1 MSLERI
7 KIFSGNANPDLSSE
21 IISNLNIKQ
30 SKAFVGQFSDGEAQ
44 VEILDNVRGCDVF
57 VIQPT
62 CGPSTAETLM
72 ELLIMVDALKRSSA
86 GRITAV
92 VPYLGYSRQD
102 RRSRLTRV
110 PITAKLVAQMI
121 ETSGVDRIL
130 TMDLHADQIQGFFNI
145 PIDNIYAL
153 PVLVQDVLDHN
164 YEDVIVVSPDVGGV
178 ARARAAAK
186 RINDA
191 DLAIIDKRRPEPNL
205 VKVMNVIGEVE
216 GRTCIMIDD
225 MVDTAGT
232 LCQAA
237 EILKEKGA
245 KKVVAYA
252 THAVLSGGAIENI
265 SNSKLDE
272 LVTTNTIPL
281 TEKAK
286 KCSKIR
292 QLSKEKGAKKVVAYA
307 THAVLSGGAIENIS
321 NSKLDELV
329 ITNTIPLTDK
339 AKKCSKIRQ
348 LSIAKTLADVIRR
361 ISDEQ
366 SISTIF
372 ADSN

>member
-1 MSLERI
+1 MSLDKI
-7 KIFSGNANPDLSSE
+7 KIFSGNANPHLSSE
-21 IISNLNIKQ
+21 IIDNLKISQ
-30 SKAFVGQFSDGEAQ
+30 SKVFVGKFSDGESQ

-62 CGPSTAETLM
+62 CRPSPAETLM
-72 ELLIMVDALKRSSA
+72 ELLVMVDALKRSSA

-121 ETSGVDRIL
+121 ETSGVNRIL

-145 PIDNIYAL
+145 PIDNIYAQ
-153 PVLVQDVLDHN
+153 PVLVHDILDSN
-164 YEDVIVVSPDVGGV
+164 YKDIVVVSPDVGGV

-205 VKVMNVIGEVE
+205 VKVMNVIGDVS
-216 GRTCIMIDD
+216 GRTCILIDD

-232 LCQAA
+232 LSQAA
-237 EILKEKGA
+237 DVLKEKGA
-245 KKVVAYA
+245 NKVVAYA
-252 THAVLSGGAIENI
+252 THAVLSGAAVENI
-265 SNSKLDE
+265 TNSSL
-272 LVTTNTIPL
+272 N
-281 TEKAK
+281 
-286 KCSKIR
+286 
-292 QLSKEKGAKKVVAYA
+292 
-307 THAVLSGGAIENIS
+307 
-321 NSKLDELV
+321 ELV
-329 ITNTIPLTDK
+329 ITNTIPLSDEGK
-339 AKKCSKIRQ
+339 ASAKIRQ
-348 LSIAKTLADVIRR
+348 LSIARTLADVIRR

-366 SISTIF
+366 SISSIF
-372 ADSN
+372 KDPK

>member
-1 MSLERI
+1 MSLDKI
-7 KIFSGNANPDLSSE
+7 KIFSGNANPHLSSE
-21 IISNLNIKQ
+21 IIDNLKISQ
-30 SKAFVGQFSDGEAQ
+30 SKAFVGKFSDGESQ

-62 CGPSTAETLM
+62 CRPSPAETLM
-72 ELLIMVDALKRSSA
+72 ELLVMVDALKRSSA

-121 ETSGVDRIL
+121 ETSGVNRIL

-145 PIDNIYAL
+145 PIDNIYAQ
-153 PVLVQDVLDHN
+153 PVLVHDILDSN
-164 YEDVIVVSPDVGGV
+164 YKDIVVVSPDVGGV

-205 VKVMNVIGEVE
+205 VKVMNVIGDVS
-216 GRTCIMIDD
+216 GRTCIMVDD

-237 EILKEKGA
+237 DILKEKGA
-245 KKVVAYA
+245 NKIVAYA
-252 THAVLSGGAIENI
+252 THAVLSGAAVENI
-265 SNSKLDE
+265 TNSSL
-272 LVTTNTIPL
+272 N
-281 TEKAK
+281 
-286 KCSKIR
+286 
-292 QLSKEKGAKKVVAYA
+292 
-307 THAVLSGGAIENIS
+307 
-321 NSKLDELV
+321 ELV
-329 ITNTIPLTDK
+329 ITNTIPLSAEGRT
-339 AKKCSKIRQ
+339 CSKIRQ
-348 LSIAKTLADVIRR
+348 LSIAQTLADVIRR

-366 SISTIF
+366 SISSIF
-372 ADSN
+372 KDPK

>member
-1 MSLERI
+1 MSLDKI
-7 KIFSGNANPDLSSE
+7 KIFSGNANPQLSSE
-21 IISNLNIKQ
+21 IIDNLKINQ
-30 SKAFVGQFSDGEAQ
+30 SKAFVGKFSDGESQ

-62 CGPSTAETLM
+62 CRPSPAETLM
-72 ELLIMVDALKRSSA
+72 ELLVMVDALKRSSA
-86 GRITAV
+86 SRITAV

-121 ETSGVDRIL
+121 ETSGVNRIL

-145 PIDNIYAL
+145 PIDNIYAQ
-153 PVLVQDVLDHN
+153 PVLVQDILDSN
-164 YEDVIVVSPDVGGV
+164 YKDIVVVSPDVGGV

-205 VKVMNVIGEVE
+205 VKVMNVIGDVS
-216 GRTCIMIDD
+216 GRTCILIDD

-237 EILKEKGA
+237 DILKEKGA
-245 KKVVAYA
+245 NKVVAYA
-252 THAVLSGGAIENI
+252 THAVLSGAAVENI
-265 SNSKLDE
+265 SNSSLNE
-272 LVTTNTIPL
+272 LVVTNTIPL
-281 TEKAK
+281 SDE
-286 KCSKIR
+286 
-292 QLSKEKGAKKVVAYA
+292 A
-307 THAVLSGGAIENIS
+307 TA
-321 NSKLDELV
+321 
-329 ITNTIPLTDK
+329 
-339 AKKCSKIRQ
+339 CSKIRQ
-348 LSIAKTLADVIRR
+348 LSIAQTLADVIRR

-366 SISTIF
+366 SISSIF
-372 ADSN
+372 KDQK

>member
-1 MSLERI
+1 MSLDKI
-7 KIFSGNANPDLSSE
+7 KIFSGNANPQLSSE
-21 IISNLNIKQ
+21 IIDNLKINQ
-30 SKAFVGQFSDGEAQ
+30 SKAFVGKFSDGESQ

-62 CGPSTAETLM
+62 CRPSPAETLM
-72 ELLIMVDALKRSSA
+72 ELLVMVDALKRSSA
-86 GRITAV
+86 SRITAV

-121 ETSGVDRIL
+121 ETSGVNRIL

-145 PIDNIYAL
+145 PIDNIYAQ
-153 PVLVQDVLDHN
+153 PVLVQDIIDSN
-164 YEDVIVVSPDVGGV
+164 YKDIVVVSPDVGGV

-205 VKVMNVIGEVE
+205 VKVMNVIGDVS

-237 EILKEKGA
+237 DILKEKGA
-245 KKVVAYA
+245 NKVVAYA
-252 THAVLSGGAIENI
+252 THAVLSGPAVENI
-265 SNSKLDE
+265 ANSSL
-272 LVTTNTIPL
+272 N
-281 TEKAK
+281 
-286 KCSKIR
+286 
-292 QLSKEKGAKKVVAYA
+292 
-307 THAVLSGGAIENIS
+307 
-321 NSKLDELV
+321 ELV
-329 ITNTIPLTDK
+329 ITNTIPLSDEGST
-339 AKKCSKIRQ
+339 CSKIRQ
-348 LSIAKTLADVIRR
+348 LSIASTLADVIRR

-366 SISTIF
+366 SISSIF
-372 ADSN
+372 KDSK

>member
-1 MSLERI
+1 MSLDKI
-7 KIFSGNANPDLSSE
+7 KIFSGNANPHLSSD
-21 IISNLNIKQ
+21 IISNLKISQ
-30 SKAFVGQFSDGEAQ
+30 SKALVGKFSDGESQ

-62 CGPSTAETLM
+62 CRPSPAETLM
-72 ELLIMVDALKRSSA
+72 ELLVMVDALKRSSA

-121 ETSGVDRIL
+121 ETSGVNRIL

-145 PIDNIYAL
+145 PIDNIYAQ
-153 PVLVQDVLDHN
+153 PVLVQDILDSN
-164 YEDVIVVSPDVGGV
+164 YKDIVVVSPDVGGV

-205 VKVMNVIGEVE
+205 VKVMNVIGDVS
-216 GRTCIMIDD
+216 GRTCVMIDD

-237 EILKEKGA
+237 DILKEKGA

-252 THAVLSGGAIENI
+252 THAVLSGAAIENI
-265 SNSKLDE
+265 TNSSL
-272 LVTTNTIPL
+272 N
-281 TEKAK
+281 
-286 KCSKIR
+286 
-292 QLSKEKGAKKVVAYA
+292 
-307 THAVLSGGAIENIS
+307 
-321 NSKLDELV
+321 ELV
-329 ITNTIPLTDK
+329 ITNTIPLSDEGK
-339 AKKCSKIRQ
+339 ACSKIRQ
-348 LSIAKTLADVIRR
+348 LSIAQTLADVIRR

-366 SISTIF
+366 SISSIF
-372 ADSN
+372 KDSK

>member
-1 MSLERI
+1 MSLDKI
-7 KIFSGNANPDLSSE
+7 KIFSGNANPHLSSE
-21 IISNLNIKQ
+21 IIDNLKISQ
-30 SKAFVGQFSDGEAQ
+30 SKAFVGKFSDGESQ

-62 CGPSTAETLM
+62 CRPSPAETLM
-72 ELLIMVDALKRSSA
+72 ELLVMVDALKRSSA

-121 ETSGVDRIL
+121 ETSGVNRIL

-145 PIDNIYAL
+145 PIDNIYAQ
-153 PVLVQDVLDHN
+153 PVLVHDILDSN
-164 YEDVIVVSPDVGGV
+164 YKDIVVVSPDVGGV

-205 VKVMNVIGEVE
+205 VKVVNVIGDVS
-216 GRTCIMIDD
+216 GRTCILIDD

-237 EILKEKGA
+237 DVLKEKGA
-245 KKVVAYA
+245 NKVVAYA
-252 THAVLSGGAIENI
+252 THAVLSGAAVENI
-265 SNSKLDE
+265 TNSSL
-272 LVTTNTIPL
+272 N
-281 TEKAK
+281 
-286 KCSKIR
+286 
-292 QLSKEKGAKKVVAYA
+292 
-307 THAVLSGGAIENIS
+307 
-321 NSKLDELV
+321 ELV
-329 ITNTIPLTDK
+329 ITNTIPLSDEGS
-339 AKKCSKIRQ
+339 ACAKIRQ
-348 LSIAKTLADVIRR
+348 LSIAPTLADVIRR

-366 SISTIF
+366 SISSIF
-372 ADSN
+372 KDSN

>member
-1 MSLERI
+1 MSLDKI
-7 KIFSGNANPDLSSE
+7 KIFSGNANPKLSSE
-21 IISNLNIKQ
+21 IIDNLKITQ
-30 SKAFVGQFSDGEAQ
+30 SKAFVGKFSDGESQ

-62 CGPSTAETLM
+62 CSPSPAETLM
-72 ELLIMVDALKRSSA
+72 ELLVMVDALKRSSA

-121 ETSGVDRIL
+121 ETSGVNRIL

-145 PIDNIYAL
+145 PIDNIYAQ
-153 PVLVQDVLDHN
+153 PVLVQDILDQK
-164 YEDVIVVSPDVGGV
+164 YKDVVVVSPDVGGV

-205 VKVMNVIGEVE
+205 VKVMNVIGDVSD
-216 GRTCIMIDD
+216 RTCIMIDD

-237 EILKEKGA
+237 EILHEKGA
-245 KKVVAYA
+245 SKVVAYA
-252 THAVLSGGAIENI
+252 THAVLSGSAVNNI
-265 SNSKLDE
+265 ANSSLNE
-272 LVTTNTIPL
+272 V
-281 TEKAK
+281 
-286 KCSKIR
+286 
-292 QLSKEKGAKKVVAYA
+292 
-307 THAVLSGGAIENIS
+307 
-321 NSKLDELV
+321 V
-329 ITNTIPLTDK
+329 ITNTIPLSYE
-339 AKKCSKIRQ
+339 ALSCSKIRQ
-348 LSIAKTLADVIRR
+348 LSIASTLADVIRR
-361 ISDEQ
+361 ISNEQ
-366 SISTIF
+366 SVSTIF
-372 ADSN
+372 LDSK

>member
-1 MSLERI
+1 MSLDKI
-7 KIFSGNANPDLSSE
+7 KIFSGNANPHLSSE
-21 IISNLNIKQ
+21 IIDNLKISQ
-30 SKAFVGQFSDGEAQ
+30 SKAFVGKFSDGESQ

-62 CGPSTAETLM
+62 CRPSPAETLM
-72 ELLIMVDALKRSSA
+72 ELLVMVDALKRSSA

-121 ETSGVDRIL
+121 ETSGVNRIL

-145 PIDNIYAL
+145 PIDNIYAQ
-153 PVLVQDVLDHN
+153 PVLVQDILDSN
-164 YEDVIVVSPDVGGV
+164 YKDIVVVSPDVGGV

-205 VKVMNVIGEVE
+205 VKVMNVIGDVS

-237 EILKEKGA
+237 DILKEKGA
-245 KKVVAYA
+245 NKVVAYA
-252 THAVLSGGAIENI
+252 THAVLSGPAVENI
-265 SNSKLDE
+265 ANSSL
-272 LVTTNTIPL
+272 N
-281 TEKAK
+281 
-286 KCSKIR
+286 
-292 QLSKEKGAKKVVAYA
+292 
-307 THAVLSGGAIENIS
+307 
-321 NSKLDELV
+321 ELV
-329 ITNTIPLTDK
+329 ITNTIPLSDEGST
-339 AKKCSKIRQ
+339 CSKIRQ
-348 LSIAKTLADVIRR
+348 LSIASTLADVIRR

-366 SISTIF
+366 SISSIF
-372 ADSN
+372 KDSK

>member
-1 MSLERI
+1 MSLDKI
-7 KIFSGNANPDLSSE
+7 KIFSGNANPQLSSE
-21 IISNLNIKQ
+21 IIDNLKINQ
-30 SKAFVGQFSDGEAQ
+30 SKAFVGKFSDGESQ

-62 CGPSTAETLM
+62 CRPSPAETLM
-72 ELLIMVDALKRSSA
+72 ELLVMVDALKRSSA
-86 GRITAV
+86 SRITAV

-121 ETSGVDRIL
+121 ETSGVNRIL

-145 PIDNIYAL
+145 PIDNIYAQ
-153 PVLVQDVLDHN
+153 PVLVQDILDSN
-164 YEDVIVVSPDVGGV
+164 YKDIVVVSPDVGGV

-205 VKVMNVIGEVE
+205 VKVMNVIGDVS

-237 EILKEKGA
+237 DILKEKGA
-245 KKVVAYA
+245 NKVVAYA
-252 THAVLSGGAIENI
+252 THAVLSGPAVENI
-265 SNSKLDE
+265 ANSSL
-272 LVTTNTIPL
+272 N
-281 TEKAK
+281 
-286 KCSKIR
+286 
-292 QLSKEKGAKKVVAYA
+292 
-307 THAVLSGGAIENIS
+307 
-321 NSKLDELV
+321 ELV
-329 ITNTIPLTDK
+329 ITNTIPLSDEGST
-339 AKKCSKIRQ
+339 CSKIRQ
-348 LSIAKTLADVIRR
+348 LSIASTLADVIRR

-366 SISTIF
+366 SISSIF
-372 ADSN
+372 KDPK

>member
-1 MSLERI
+1 MSLDKI
-7 KIFSGNANPDLSSE
+7 KIFSGNANPQLSSE
-21 IISNLNIKQ
+21 IIDNLKINQ
-30 SKAFVGQFSDGEAQ
+30 SKAFVGKFSDGESQ

-62 CGPSTAETLM
+62 CRPSPAETLM
-72 ELLIMVDALKRSSA
+72 ELLVMVDALKRSSA
-86 GRITAV
+86 SRITAV

-121 ETSGVDRIL
+121 ETSGVNRIL

-145 PIDNIYAL
+145 PIDNIYAQ
-153 PVLVQDVLDHN
+153 PVLVQDILDSN
-164 YEDVIVVSPDVGGV
+164 YKDIVVVSPDVGGV

-205 VKVMNVIGEVE
+205 VKVMNVIGDVS

-225 MVDTAGT
+225 MVDTAET

-237 EILKEKGA
+237 DILKEKGA
-245 KKVVAYA
+245 NKVVAYA
-252 THAVLSGGAIENI
+252 THAVLSGPAVENI
-265 SNSKLDE
+265 ANSSL
-272 LVTTNTIPL
+272 N
-281 TEKAK
+281 
-286 KCSKIR
+286 
-292 QLSKEKGAKKVVAYA
+292 
-307 THAVLSGGAIENIS
+307 
-321 NSKLDELV
+321 ELV
-329 ITNTIPLTDK
+329 ITNTIPLSDEGST
-339 AKKCSKIRQ
+339 CSKIRQ
-348 LSIAKTLADVIRR
+348 LSIASTLADVIRR

-366 SISTIF
+366 SISSIF
-372 ADSN
+372 KD

>member
-1 MSLERI
+1 MSLDKI
-7 KIFSGNANPDLSSE
+7 KIFSGNANPHLSSD
-21 IISNLNIKQ
+21 IISNLKISQ
-30 SKAFVGQFSDGEAQ
+30 SKALVGKFSDGESQ

-62 CGPSTAETLM
+62 CRPSPAETLM
-72 ELLIMVDALKRSSA
+72 ELLVMVDALKRSSA

-121 ETSGVDRIL
+121 ETSGVNRIL

-145 PIDNIYAL
+145 PIDNIYAQ
-153 PVLVQDVLDHN
+153 PVLVQDILDSN
-164 YEDVIVVSPDVGGV
+164 YKDIVVVSPDVGGV

-205 VKVMNVIGEVE
+205 VKVMNVIGDVS
-216 GRTCIMIDD
+216 GRTCVMIDD

-237 EILKEKGA
+237 DILKEKGA
-245 KKVVAYA
+245 NKVVAYA
-252 THAVLSGGAIENI
+252 THAVLSGAAIENI
-265 SNSKLDE
+265 TNSSL
-272 LVTTNTIPL
+272 N
-281 TEKAK
+281 
-286 KCSKIR
+286 
-292 QLSKEKGAKKVVAYA
+292 
-307 THAVLSGGAIENIS
+307 
-321 NSKLDELV
+321 ELV
-329 ITNTIPLTDK
+329 ITNTIPLSDEGK
-339 AKKCSKIRQ
+339 ACSKIRQ
-348 LSIAKTLADVIRR
+348 LSIAQTLADVIRR

-366 SISTIF
+366 SISSIF
-372 ADSN
+372 KDSK